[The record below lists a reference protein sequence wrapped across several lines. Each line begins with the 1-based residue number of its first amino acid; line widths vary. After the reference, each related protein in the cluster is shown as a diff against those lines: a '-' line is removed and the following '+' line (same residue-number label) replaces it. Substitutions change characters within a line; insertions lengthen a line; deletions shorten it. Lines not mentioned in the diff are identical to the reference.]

1 MDQLQRKET
10 ECEQLVD
17 AHHKSVCEVEE
28 QKKKETTLEEMIAQ
42 LQSQMK
48 QLKQEV
54 EAKSD
59 LVSKCIQAATAIF
72 CSEIPEGIVSVE
84 TQLSW
89 LGVVTL
95 AKWEQGCMVK
105 MSFRRPGLDSIWG
118 LWDHLLT

>member
-1 MDQLQRKET
+1 MTLPFLRTEEIVCLLAGELEKVMDQLQRKET

-59 LVSKCIQAATAIF
+59 LVSKCIRAAAAII

-84 TQLSW
+84 TQLS
-89 LGVVTL
+89 
-95 AKWEQGCMVK
+95 
-105 MSFRRPGLDSIWG
+105 
-118 LWDHLLT
+118 